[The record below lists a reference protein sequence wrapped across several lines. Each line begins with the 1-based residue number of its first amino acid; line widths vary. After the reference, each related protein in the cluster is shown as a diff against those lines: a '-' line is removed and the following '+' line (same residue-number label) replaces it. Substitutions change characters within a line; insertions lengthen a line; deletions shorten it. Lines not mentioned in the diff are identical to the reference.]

1 MKQRIKNF
9 ALVLISVF
17 VTLSAS
23 AQVTTSSMSGIITES
38 DGTPLV
44 GATAVAVHV
53 PSGTQYAAMA
63 NEDGRYT
70 ILGMRPGGPY
80 KVTFTFIGSNGK
92 SFDGISLP
100 LGETYSQNASLD
112 TSVTLDEVVVSADGS
127 QSAMNIKRS
136 GTVTNISSDQVE
148 MMPTVSRSINDVL
161 RLTPQTSN
169 IGSGISIGGGNYRQ
183 SYVTVDGASFNNS
196 FGIGGNLPAGG
207 SPISLDALEML
218 SVAVTPFDVR
228 QSGFTGGSVNA
239 VTKSGTNELKV
250 SIYDYFTSD
259 GLQGLRLRDREQLEL
274 SRSLEN
280 TVGVSVGAPI
290 VKDKLFVFANFE
302 YEKNITPGT
311 SRLARLSDSDDYGS
325 GTLYNRPTLDKMNE
339 ISNYLQ
345 DTYGYNPGRFQ
356 DYSISIPSWKL
367 LARLDWNI
375 SDNHS
380 FNFRYSKTT
389 NKYSSSPSGSTSPLY
404 NPYKPYGQGLGR
416 TSVESLYFESNR
428 YYQEQNFSSFAGELN
443 SRFMNGKLNNT
454 LRATYSR
461 QYEPRS
467 FEGGYF
473 PTVDILEDGNVFTSF
488 GPDPFTFGNLRD
500 VTTFV
505 VTDELSYVAGKHN
518 LLAGL
523 QYESTA
529 AVNGFMPGGAG
540 YYVFESWNDFTT
552 NQKPVAFAMTHPNNS
567 AMTQKNAELTYRQA
581 SLYLQ
586 DEINVSDRFKA
597 SVGVRFELP
606 FFPGLENNENAELT
620 ALFASHGGYKTSDV
634 PKAKFNVSP
643 RIGFNYDL
651 TGERKFIVRG
661 GTGIFTGR
669 LPMVWL
675 VSAVGN
681 SNCSQYQAIM
691 YNKHHANDATM
702 PSFAPNYNDVI
713 SNLHPGGFNAG
724 ELGAPLS
731 ATILDKELAMPMTW
745 KSSLAFEANLP
756 GGVKFNVEGIYNRD
770 LRSVTFRKLGLD
782 YENVDSVQLP
792 GEPAARTKWNSLRLK
807 STDPNLSYGNV
818 EPLYITNSDIN
829 GHYFSLTTQ
838 ASKDFDFGLSLNAA
852 YTYSTAKN
860 IIDGIGDQVSSAFKT
875 GTYNI
880 NGSNVDELGYASYL
894 APHRF
899 IAGATYRTKSKSPFS
914 IGVFYEGMNHG
925 YLGGYSY
932 ARYSYTM
939 GNSYTGESGAYNLM
953 YVPTQS
959 ELGNM
964 NFVSDE
970 NKQDFNN
977 FINSDKYLSEIRGE
991 YSERGGA
998 KMPWRNTFDLKLEK
1012 QFGVKIANKLNSL
1025 SIGLDVQNVGN
1036 LVNRNWGSYE
1046 FISHSDILDYDS
1058 KTSTYE
1064 FNSPDKGYR
1073 VSTASAWSALV
1084 NIRYTFN

>member
-1 MKQRIKNF
+1 MKQKIKNF
-9 ALVLISVF
+9 ALILLSVF

-23 AQVTTSSMSGIITES
+23 AQVTTSSMNGTITEN

-44 GATAVAVHV
+44 GATAVAVHI

-100 LGETYSQNASLD
+100 LGEAFSLNASLE
-112 TSVTLDEVVVSADGS
+112 TSVTLDEIVVSADGS

-183 SYVTVDGASFNNS
+183 SYVTVDGASFNNG

-274 SRSLEN
+274 SKSLEN
-280 TVGVSVGAPI
+280 TVGVSLGAPI
-290 VKDKLFVFANFE
+290 IKDKLFIFANFE
-302 YEKNITPGT
+302 YEKNIKPGT
-311 SRLARLSDSDDYGS
+311 SRLARPSENDEYGS
-325 GTLYNRPTLDKMNE
+325 GTVYNRPTLDKMNE
-339 ISNYLQ
+339 ISKYLQ
-345 DTYGYNPGRFQ
+345 DNYNYNPGRFQ
-356 DYSISIPSWKL
+356 DYSITIPSWKL

-380 FNFRYSKTT
+380 FNIRYSKTT
-389 NKYSSSPSGSTSPLY
+389 NKYSNSPSSSTSPLY
-404 NPYKPYGQGLGR
+404 NPYKPYGKGMGR
-416 TSVESLYFESNR
+416 TSVEALYFESGR

-443 SRFMNGKLNNT
+443 SRFMSGKLNNT
-454 LRATYSR
+454 LRATFSK
-461 QYEPRS
+461 QHEPRS
-467 FEGGYF
+467 FDGGYF

-500 VTTFV
+500 VATFV
-505 VTDELSYVAGKHN
+505 VTDELSYVTGSHN
-518 LLAGL
+518 LLAGF
-523 QYESTA
+523 QYENSA
-529 AVNGFMPGGAG
+529 AINGFMQGGGG

-552 NQKPVAFAMTHPNNS
+552 NKKPVAFAMTHPNNS
-567 AMTQKNAELTYRQA
+567 AMEQKKAELTYRQA

-597 SVGVRFELP
+597 SIGVRFELP
-606 FFPGLENNENAELT
+606 FFPDLENNENKQFTE
-620 ALFASHGGYKTSDV
+620 LFASHGGYKTSDT
-634 PKAKFNVSP
+634 PKAKLNISP
-643 RIGFNYDL
+643 RVGFNYDL
-651 TGERKFIVRG
+651 TGERKFIIRG

-675 VSAVGN
+675 ISAVGN

-691 YNKHHANDATM
+691 YNVHHSNDASM
-702 PSFAPNYNDVI
+702 PNFASKYNDVI
-713 SNLHPGGFNAG
+713 SNLHPSGFKAG
-724 ELGAPLS
+724 DLGAPNS
-731 ATILDKELAMPMTW
+731 ATILDKDLSMPMTW

-756 GGVKFNVEGIYNRD
+756 AGVKFNIEGIYNKD
-770 LRSVTFRKLGLD
+770 LKSVTFRKLGLD
-782 YENVDSVQLP
+782 YENIGEITLP
-792 GEPAARTKWNSLRLK
+792 GEPAARTYWKSLGLK
-807 STDPNLSYGNV
+807 SNDPNLSYGNV
-818 EPLYITNSDIN
+818 EPMYITNSDIN
-829 GHYFSLTTQ
+829 GYYFSLTTQ
-838 ASKDFDFGLSLNAA
+838 ASKDFDFGLSLNVA
-852 YTYSTAKN
+852 YTYSTAHN
-860 IIDGIGDQVSSAFKT
+860 IIDGIGDQVTSAFKT
-875 GTYNI
+875 GTYNV
-880 NGSNVDELGYASYL
+880 NGSNLDELGYASYL
-894 APHRF
+894 TPHRF

-914 IGVFYEGMNHG
+914 IGLFYEGMNHG

-939 GNSYTGESGAYNLM
+939 GYNFTGEKGAYNLL
-953 YVPTQS
+953 YVPTSS
-959 ELGNM
+959 ELANM
-964 NFVSDE
+964 NFESE
-970 NKQDFNN
+970 ANKQEFNN
-977 FINSDKYLSEIRGE
+977 YINNDKYLSEIRGE

-998 KMPWRNTFDLKLEK
+998 KMPWRNTFDLKLDK
-1012 QFGVKIANKLNSL
+1012 QFNIKVANKVNSL
-1025 SIGLDVQNVGN
+1025 SIGLDVKNVGN
-1036 LVNRNWGSYE
+1036 LINRNWGNYE
-1046 FISHSDILDYDS
+1046 FFSHSDILDYNS
-1058 KTSTYE
+1058 RTKIYE
-1064 FNSPDKGYR
+1064 FSNPDKGYK